1 MRTTRLLLAIAL
13 VISFVG
19 LSAALNH
26 RVADDSTAFAQAA
39 PEGKLAEVLERG
51 SLACGVSGTLP
62 YFSFLDPDTNEMTGF
77 DADYCRALTA
87 AIFGEVTE
95 DNLEFVSLTAAERF
109 TALQNGQ
116 VDVLFRNTTWTFSR
130 DTDLAGDFGPTTYY
144 DGQGLLVRAELG
156 VSSIEE
162 LDGASFCTQTG
173 TTTELNIT
181 DAMESRGF
189 DFELIPFETSADS
202 ASGYESGR
210 CDVLTS
216 DKSQLASIRITSS
229 DPSAHV
235 LLDDTLSKEPLGPMW
250 LQGDA
255 QWGDVVSWTV
265 YATFQAEEFG
275 LTSDNIDDFMGGDNP
290 EIARFV
296 GEDGGLGSF
305 IGLSDDFAV
314 SVIHAVGNYGELYDR
329 HIVPL
334 GIAREGTLNAQWTD
348 GGLIYAPAWR

>member
-1 MRTTRLLLAIAL
+1 MRTTRLLLAVAIVL
-13 VISFVG
+13 SFVG

-26 RVADDSTAFAQAA
+26 RVADDGVAFAQAE

-51 SLACGVSGTLP
+51 NLVCGVSGTLP
-62 YFSFLDPDTNEMTGF
+62 AFSFLDPDSNEMTGF
-77 DADYCRALTA
+77 DADYCRALAA
-87 AIFGEVTE
+87 AIFGEAT
-95 DNLEFVSLTAAERF
+95 DDTLEFVSLTAAERF

-130 DTDLAGDFGPTTYY
+130 DTDLAGDFGPTTFY
-144 DGQGLLVRAELG
+144 DGQGLLVRADLG
-156 VSSIEE
+156 VASLDE

-202 ASGYESGR
+202 ASGYESAR

-216 DKSQLASIRITSS
+216 DKSQLAAIRASS
-229 DPSAHV
+229 ADPSAHV

-275 LTSDNIDDFMGGDNP
+275 LTSENIEDAMGSDNP
-290 EIARFV
+290 EVARFV
-296 GEDGGLGSF
+296 GDEGDLGSF
-305 IGLSDDFAV
+305 IGLSSDFAV
-314 SVIHAVGNYGELYDR
+314 NVIKAVGNYGELYER

-334 GIAREGTLNAQWTD
+334 GIAREGTLNALWTE